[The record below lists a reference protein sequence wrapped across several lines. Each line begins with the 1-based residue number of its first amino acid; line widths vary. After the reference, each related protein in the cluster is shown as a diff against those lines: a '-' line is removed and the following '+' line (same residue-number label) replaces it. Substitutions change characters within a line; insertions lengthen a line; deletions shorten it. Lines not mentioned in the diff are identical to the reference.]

1 MKIQETITISQKN
14 DLILSNLPCGIFEK
28 LFNENEKMYDLR
40 TPLSTQFY
48 LNRSGNKTVGVIY
61 ERTYEIAKNYQPF
74 PQRIIAVRELPTSNI
89 DIYALYILTTS
100 EAVLTTVNDEKFYTS
115 DFKEFLVMAEEV
127 TTYYRYVNGMWEI
140 YTGSTDIVSKFTHDD
155 ILKLTNELIAR
166 NILRPKYLDKW
177 TRIYQVLAEEQYN
190 ALYDEDFEE
199 NLTGSRND
207 TTTYDTEVENDGNVG
222 THEKRT
228 YTGNTADNV
237 YGFNSSSPVGDSTS
251 EDSNEEIVEGDATKN
266 TSHNKQ
272 SKTGTDTK
280 GGEYTETKTRRGR
293 KLTPAELLQMELDF
307 RNKQTIMSIILKD
320 VDEET
325 TLKIYL

>member
-1 MKIQETITISQKN
+1 MLIS
-14 DLILSNLPCGIFEK
+14 SNTPCGIFDK
-28 LFNENEKMYDLR
+28 LFLPTEPLYSLR
-40 TPLSTQFY
+40 TPLSFQFY
-48 LNRSGNKTVGVIY
+48 LNRSGHKTVGNIY
-61 ERTYEIAKNYQPF
+61 SNALDLAKEI
-74 PQRIIAVRELPTSNI
+74 EPTI
-89 DIYALYILTTS
+89 DTTQD
-100 EAVLTTVNDEKFYTS
+100 EEFWAFVNDT
-115 DFKEFLVMAEEV
+115 
-127 TTYYRYVNGMWEI
+127 I
-140 YTGSTDIVSKFTHDD
+140 ST
-155 ILKLTNELIAR
+155 

-177 TRIYQVLAEEQYN
+177 LRIYQVLAQEQYN

-199 NLTGSRND
+199 SINGTRND

-228 YTGNTADNV
+228 YSGNTADNV
-237 YGFNSSSPVGDSTS
+237 YGFNSTSPVGDSTS

-320 VDEET
+320 IDEET
-325 TLKIYL
+325 TLKIWL

>member
-1 MKIQETITISQKN
+1 MRIADTITTSQKLQ
-14 DLILSNLPCGIFEK
+14 LISNNTPCGIFDK
-28 LFNENEKMYDLR
+28 LFNDTEPLYSLR

-48 LNRSGNKTVGVIY
+48 LNRSGHKNVGVIY
-61 ERTYEIAKNYQPF
+61 LNFLEIAKEEDPTIDYSKNEEYLSLVND
-74 PQRIIAVRELPTSNI
+74 IIAT
-89 DIYALYILTTS
+89 
-100 EAVLTTVNDEKFYTS
+100 
-115 DFKEFLVMAEEV
+115 
-127 TTYYRYVNGMWEI
+127 
-140 YTGSTDIVSKFTHDD
+140 
-155 ILKLTNELIAR
+155 

-177 TRIYQVLAEEQYN
+177 LRIYQALVEEQYN
-190 ALYDEDFEE
+190 PLYDEDFEE
-199 NLTGSRND
+199 NVTGSKND

-228 YTGNTADNV
+228 YSGSTADNV

-293 KLTPAELLQMELDF
+293 KLTPSELLQMELDF
-307 RNKQTIMSIILKD
+307 RNKQTMMSIILKD

-325 TLKIYL
+325 TLKIWL

>member
-1 MKIQETITISQKN
+1 MKIIETITTNQKTQ
-14 DLILSNLPCGIFEK
+14 LILNDTPCG
-28 LFNENEKMYDLR
+28 LFLNLFTENEPLYSLR

-48 LNRSGNKTVGVIY
+48 LNRSGNKTTAVIFENVY
-61 ERTYEIAKNYQPF
+61 NIIKENDTDNALTDDDIKTQINS
-74 PQRIIAVRELPTSNI
+74 IIAS
-89 DIYALYILTTS
+89 
-100 EAVLTTVNDEKFYTS
+100 
-115 DFKEFLVMAEEV
+115 
-127 TTYYRYVNGMWEI
+127 
-140 YTGSTDIVSKFTHDD
+140 
-155 ILKLTNELIAR
+155 
-166 NILRPKYLDKW
+166 NILRPKYIDKW
-177 TRIYQVLAEEQYN
+177 KRIYQVLAEEQYN

-199 NLTGSRND
+199 NVTGSKTD

-228 YTGNTADNV
+228 YSGNTTNDV

-266 TSHNKQ
+266 TSHNTQ

-280 GGEYTETKTRRGR
+280 DGEYLESKTRRGR
-293 KLTPAELLQMELDF
+293 KATPSELLQMELDF